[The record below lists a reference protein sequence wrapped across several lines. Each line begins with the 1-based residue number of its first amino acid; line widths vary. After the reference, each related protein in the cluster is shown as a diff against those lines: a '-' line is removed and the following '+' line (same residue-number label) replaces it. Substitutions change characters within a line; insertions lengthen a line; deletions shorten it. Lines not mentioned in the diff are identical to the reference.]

1 MPGNA
6 QCVCAQDMESSL
18 LQPVVQIRTIA
29 ISSIP
34 AMMPM
39 MEM

>member
-6 QCVCAQDMESSL
+6 QCVCAQDMESYL
-18 LQPVVQIRTIA
+18 LQPVQIRTIA